1 MRAFANKRKHKTSI
15 SREHLH
21 TKSKKELTGDI
32 NFVHTAAILLPLQPY
47 LQFSAM
53 SSSYM
58 VDFVSIGS
66 KSYEADFYD
75 SPIGNYHLGQVIWP
89 VQWNLRT
96 RDTLGTI

>member
-32 NFVHTAAILLPLQPY
+32 NFVYAAAILLLLQPY

-66 KSYEADFYD
+66 KSYEAGFYD
-75 SPIGNYHLGQVIWP
+75 SPVGNYHLGQVIWP

-96 RDTLGTI
+96 RDSLGTI